1 MGNEAS
7 KVFERILDNSSDIVV
22 EIRNEVYKLLGINSQ
37 NQQLTEYVQECLEKF
52 AFNVVEKQFLEQIRS
67 VVIDEINKNDSKLRN
82 NESVDYN
89 LFTSSIIEKLRQ
101 VKLGNIS
108 LDDDLKAL
116 ADEIVDRYPQI
127 NVSRD
132 QFYSHFSS
140 KKEQITNM
148 INKYNQDIVETLI
161 KFTPQLSS
169 ELSNQAKTNQSPDPT
184 PTSEQNIVSSG
195 LSVDKFLS
203 RCTQKLDEVNLM
215 FKNGGNSKSE
225 IAKGFRQLKGFIE
238 NLNDKTFAQSVL
250 DRYTKLNEVAQG
262 VIYDNIIFEN
272 VPMLRE
278 IYEKYDS
285 LLAQSQVDE
294 LKNNL
299 GRIFDSPVTTQE
311 QKPINTVGA
320 FPREPA
326 ISSVFGAED
335 NRAANLRELRE
346 MQERKEPI
354 PVHAEEEKEE
364 IRNQMQQAQGQ
375 LAQTLEWAK
384 QQPNTPTY
392 STSHIS
398 DTPTQYPS
406 NLYIEDKVATDY
418 INSNYQ
424 NFGTV
429 DKILSVSGYPDKVYE
444 VRFSNGD
451 THNITITKEENLKMY
466 QEHPKEEKTTDER
479 KQQIIDNFINHYL
492 WVYANEI
499 KQSYYPY
506 DMSQADISKDKDSL
520 RGTLRIPAYPI
531 SDEEYDEIFNK
542 LSDKVKEF
550 VTQLILEDE
559 KKRSE
564 LRNVTP
570 STPSSS
576 WNIDGFGETKK
587 EQVTD
592 TTVTNHIQP
601 QEEQKQSTISSQ
613 QETVNQENQM
623 KNKLVEQI
631 MSAMNTSGEMAFG
644 DISFSERMYRIS
656 EIKNRLGSKSIEEL
670 QTLLSTYQE
679 QSLDMEEQHSSS
691 MRR

>member
-1 MGNEAS
+1 MRNEAS
-7 KVFERILDNSSDIVV
+7 KIFEEILDNSSNIVV
-22 EIRNEVYKLLGINSQ
+22 EIRSDVYKLLGINSQ
-37 NQQLTEYVQECLEKF
+37 NQQLTEFVQECLEKF
-52 AFNVVEKQFLEQIRS
+52 TFNVIENQFLEQVRN
-67 VVIDEINKNDSKLRN
+67 VVIEEINQNNSKLRN
-82 NESVDYN
+82 NESVNYEA
-89 LFTSSIIEKLRQ
+89 FTNSMIEKLRQ

-116 ADEIVDRYPQI
+116 ADEIVNKFPQI

-148 INKYNQDIVETLI
+148 INKHNQNIVDTLI

-169 ELSNQAKTNQSPDPT
+169 ELSNQEKANQSSVAT
-184 PTSEQNIVSSG
+184 PTQEQNILSSG

-238 NLNDKTFAQSVL
+238 NLNDKSFAQGVL

-272 VPMLRE
+272 VPMLKE

-285 LLAQSQVDE
+285 LLVESQVAD

-299 GRIFDSPVTTQE
+299 GRVFDSPAPRQE
-311 QKPINTVGA
+311 SRPINAGGTI
-320 FPREPA
+320 PREPA
-326 ISSVFGAED
+326 IESVRGAED

-346 MQERKEPI
+346 MQERKESI
-354 PVHAEEEKEE
+354 PVHTEQEKQE
-364 IRNQMQQAQGQ
+364 ISNQMQQAQEH
-375 LAQTLEWAK
+375 LSQTLEWAK

-406 NLYIEDKVATDY
+406 DIYIGDKVTIDY

-429 DKILSVSGYPDKVYE
+429 DKILSVSGYPDKIYE
-444 VRFSNGD
+444 VRFSNGE
-451 THNITITKEENLKMY
+451 THNITITKEENLKLR
-466 QEHPKEEKTTDER
+466 QEHPKEEKTTAER
-479 KQQIIDNFINHYL
+479 KQQIINNFINHYL

-499 KQSYYPY
+499 KQRYYPY
-506 DMSQADISKDKDSL
+506 DMSLADISKDKESL
-520 RGTLRIPAYPI
+520 RGALMIPAYPI
-531 SDEEYDEIFNK
+531 SDEEYDEIFNQ
-542 LSDKVKEF
+542 LSEKVKEF
-550 VTQLILEDE
+550 VAQLIIEDE

-564 LRNVTP
+564 LRNATP
-570 STPSSS
+570 TTPSSS
-576 WNIDGFGETKK
+576 WNIDGFEETKK
-587 EQVTD
+587 EQAPD
-592 TTVTNHIQP
+592 TTVTENIQP
-601 QEEQKQSTISSQ
+601 QEEQKQSTIASQ
-613 QETVNQENQM
+613 QESVNQENQM
-623 KNKLVEQI
+623 KDKLVDQI
-631 MSAMNTSGEMAFG
+631 MSAMNNSGEMSFG
-644 DISFSERMYRIS
+644 DISFSERMYRMND
-656 EIKNRLGSKSIEEL
+656 IKNRLSSKSIDDL

-679 QSLDMEEQHSSS
+679 QSFDMEEQHSSS